1 MNLWSR
7 RILKDIVSVKPL
19 EKYQLYLRFED
30 DVEGVVN
37 ISEMV
42 EFTGVFAAL
51 ENQEYFNMVKA
62 NPDWGTIYWDCGADL
77 DPDVL
82 YSTITGQAI
91 PDYQLSRA

>member
-1 MNLWSR
+1 LNLWSR

-51 ENQEYFNMVKA
+51 ENQEYFNMVKV